1 MLRKAKIL
9 SQISIL
15 WITSEHPYPC
25 VFSAPVHD
33 LYTGDVAWNGPSAFS
48 PYCRYMLGLSVVPAV
63 LQFIGFIFLPES
75 PRWLLKNG
83 RSQEAREVLSRIR
96 GGRNID
102 AEYNAI
108 RTNIEEEEKEAG
120 GERILWKVVSRCDK
134 TFFIQTLERHEGTW
148 GELVIFICII

>member
-1 MLRKAKIL
+1 
-9 SQISIL
+9 
-15 WITSEHPYPC
+15 
-25 VFSAPVHD
+25 
-33 LYTGDVAWNGPSAFS
+33 
-48 PYCRYMLGLSVVPAV
+48 MLGLSVVPAV

-120 GERILWKVVSRCDK
+120 GERIL
-134 TFFIQTLERHEGTW
+134 
-148 GELVIFICII
+148 